1 MTTRV
6 RFAPS
11 PTGYLHI
18 GSARTALFNYLYARH
33 TGGKFLLRIED
44 TDLARSTEESTR
56 SILDGLA
63 WLELDQDEE
72 IVFQSDNADK
82 HRATA
87 KKLLA
92 EGKAYRDFT
101 PKAEPND
108 ANVKDAIKDRA
119 RANQGEKNLRD
130 NPYRDLTAEESNKRA
145 AAGEP
150 FAIRLKVPDVRTGSG
165 SDRVPAVLKTSFED
179 AVYGLQERDYAET
192 EDLVLLRSDG
202 HPLYNLAVVCDDIE
216 MQITHVIRGQDHL
229 TNTHKQILIYEALGI
244 TPPTFAHLPLIMAP
258 NKGKLSKRK
267 HGEVVSMTTYRDA
280 GFLAAAFRNFLALLG
295 WSAGEEKEIYSLV
308 ELIETF
314 SLDGIHRSNAVFNFT
329 ENDPRKWTDDK
340 AQWMNAE
347 YIRTMPIGE
356 LLPFVKAEL
365 KSAKLWR
372 EEYEEQLSV
381 VSGQLSEDADTL
393 QKPARSKGE
402 MIRTP
407 PSVSS
412 PQISKSS
419 SDEMQKTAREQ
430 GRYIQPEIG
439 SSEWFENT
447 INLIRQRFFTLK
459 DFSSQG
465 RAYFSEDYDFDP
477 AAIAKNLTKFPE
489 LKTWLPELAD
499 RFEAEFGDSVSSPH
513 VSKGYGEAANWPPAN
528 AGGSDTFTEAN
539 IELVVKAFTEEKGTK
554 LGVIMNGARTLI
566 TGVAVGPS
574 MLSVFEVIGLER
586 IIMRLRSHVAW
597 NS

>member
-1 MTTRV
+1 MSVRV

-18 GSARTALFNYLYARH
+18 GSARTALFNYLYARN

-44 TDLARSTEESTR
+44 TDLARSTDESTR

-63 WLELDQDEE
+63 WLELDHDEE

-87 KKLLA
+87 LKLLE

-101 PKAEPND
+101 PKEAPSD

-119 RANQGEKNLRD
+119 RAAQGEKNMRG
-130 NPYRDLTAEESNKRA
+130 NPYRDLPKHESDARS

-150 FAIRLKVPDVRTGSG
+150 FAIRLKVAESG
-165 SDRVPAVLKTSFED
+165 KTSFED
-179 AVYGLQERDYAET
+179 QVYGLQERDYAET

-280 GFLAAAFRNFLALLG
+280 GFIAAAFRNFLALLG
-295 WSAGEEKEIYSLV
+295 WSAGEEKEIYTLE
-308 ELIETF
+308 ELIEKF
-314 SLDGIHRSNAVFNFT
+314 SFEGIHRSNAVFNFK
-329 ENDPRKWTDDK
+329 ENDPRHWTDDK
-340 AQWMNAE
+340 AIWMNAE
-347 YIRTMPIGE
+347 YIRTMPLDQ

-372 EEYEEQLSV
+372 EEYENAN
-381 VSGQLSEDADTL
+381 G
-393 QKPARSKGE
+393 
-402 MIRTP
+402 
-407 PSVSS
+407 VSS
-412 PQISKSS
+412 PDRVSSQHVSKGFATNT
-419 SDEMQKTAREQ
+419 DEDGHRSHTESL
-430 GRYIQPEIG
+430 EIG
-439 SSEWFENT
+439 SAYWFVHT
-447 INLIRQRFFTLK
+447 IDLIRQRFFTLK

-465 RAYFSEDYDFDP
+465 RAYFSEDFDFDP
-477 AAIAKNLTKFPE
+477 AAVAKNLEKFPD
-489 LKTWLPELAD
+489 LITWLPELAD
-499 RFEAEFGDSVSSPH
+499 RFEAEFGVSSPH
-513 VSKGYGEAANWPPAN
+513 VSKGSLAY
-528 AGGSDTFTEAN
+528 TEEN
-539 IELVVKAFTEEKGTK
+539 IETVVKAFTEEKSTK
-554 LGVIMNGARTLI
+554 LGVIMNGARTLL

-586 IIMRLRSHVAW
+586 TIMRLRSQVAW
-597 NS
+597 N